1 MRVFLLDLM
10 ALSVINKKEEITD
23 QTYLVTDAEAEAIET
38 ALSKGCKIKGEKGNL
53 IISAP
58 RPSEYHDFDEKEWQW
73 VLNKERYDK
82 YLVEKRKELWEAVKA
97 KREEVLTSGVF
108 VKSLGKWFHTDS
120 VSQLSY
126 TRAKE
131 YFDIKHD
138 SEIQWKTMD
147 NTFVALNKEKLNDV
161 IVTIFEKSQEVYKIA
176 ERHKHKIYTS
186 VDLENYK
193 VDDDWIE
200 TYKG

>member
-1 MRVFLLDLM
+1 
-10 ALSVINKKEEITD
+10 
-23 QTYLVTDAEAEAIET
+23 
-38 ALSKGCKIKGEKGNL
+38 
-53 IISAP
+53 
-58 RPSEYHDFDEKEWQW
+58 
-73 VLNKERYDK
+73 
-82 YLVEKRKELWEAVKA
+82 
-97 KREEVLTSGVF
+97 
-108 VKSLGKWFHTDS
+108 
-120 VSQLSY
+120 
-126 TRAKE
+126 
-131 YFDIKHD
+131 
-138 SEIQWKTMD
+138 MD